1 MPKKNRKKVKGWKD
15 KLAEKRI
22 KYQRV
27 LEAHRLK
34 IEKRLAEKKSQ
45 KRLKSVIISVICLFV
60 LIPGIYAAWQYV
72 RSPGGKSQEQG
83 NVQQQTPEAPSTVIY
98 IWPDGRVE
106 PSTAPIVKVGE
117 GFYLLKGNVSLPIV
131 VLRDNIVIDGAG
143 LYLLGENVAGS
154 RGVDISYRKNV
165 TVMNLKVQGFDY
177 GVYLQ
182 STVNTTISNCEL
194 TKNYCGV
201 WVSNSTRNQITSSS
215 FTKNNYAVWLKGS
228 SNNLVNSNIFTQ
240 SNYTLY
246 MGFSNNNTVKANVI
260 INNRIGLFL
269 YTSSNNLISMNNVS
283 KNYEGIH
290 MLQSSCN
297 LITLNN
303 IIENDIGLGSNESF
317 NNTICLNNF
326 IDNVANVNV
335 QNSTEIW
342 DDGVSKGNY
351 WGDFKDKYPQAVEQG
366 EIWNM
371 PYIIDERNK
380 DRYPLTRKIA

>member
-1 MPKKNRKKVKGWKD
+1 MPKKNRKKSWKD

-22 KYQRV
+22 KYQRAI
-27 LEAHRLK
+27 EAHRLK
-34 IEKRLAEKKSQ
+34 IEKKLAEKKSQ

-72 RSPGGKSQEQG
+72 KSPGGNSQVQG

-106 PSTAPIVKVGE
+106 PSTAPIIKVGE

-177 GVYLQ
+177 GIYLQ
-182 STVNTTISNCEL
+182 LTANTTISNCEF

-201 WVSNSTRNQITSSS
+201 WVSNSTRNKITSSS

-228 SNNLVNSNIFTQ
+228 SNNLVNSNVFTH

-290 MLQSSCN
+290 MLQSSYN

-303 IIENDIGLGSNESF
+303 VIKNDIGLGSSESF
-317 NNTICLNNF
+317 NNTIRLNNF

-351 WGDFKDKYPQAVEQG
+351 WSDFKDKYPQAVEQG

-371 PYIIDERNK
+371 PYVIDERNK